1 MAQITVPDVIPEIEY
16 AVTTSSTG
24 PFEVPFA
31 FFDYTTD
38 MFVSLVA
45 DDGTVT
51 LLSQGIGWSFTRL
64 DAAVDGGGYS
74 GGEVTLL
81 SPVANT
87 TVRIYRDTQIDR
99 LVNYPTAGPISIQT
113 FNDELNMITMILQE
127 LERDREKFLSLDRS
141 AGTLTAWN
149 LSGRA
154 AGNAG
159 EGTNEDT
166 LATNR
171 QVDASGPNW
180 LADDDAETPLGPNGQ
195 WNTMYSAAAIPI
207 QGTENA
213 DGSRV
218 FDLLTEFFTFIQNRG
233 GATAS
238 FYVRY
243 RYQVDCYAQVTKIAN
258 SNYPVKVGPTETIP
272 FCFMD
277 IEQDI
282 DYTNGNCTLSVGIDV
297 YPLDADSADLYMQW
311 GNLAVNTSEPR

>member
-1 MAQITVPDVIPEIEY
+1 MAQITVPDVVPEIEY

-31 FFDYTTD
+31 FFDTAD
-38 MFVSLVA
+38 VFVSLVA

-51 LLSQGIGWSFTRL
+51 LLTQTTNWTFTRT
-64 DAAVDGGGYS
+64 DAAVDGEGYS
-74 GGEVTLL
+74 GGEITL
-81 SPVANT
+81 VAAVENT
-87 TVRIYRDTQIDR
+87 TVRIYRDTVIDR
-99 LVNYPTAGPISIQT
+99 LVNYPQAGPISIQKL
-113 FNDELNMITMILQE
+113 NDELNMVTMILQE
-127 LERDREKFLSLDRS
+127 LERQRARYISLDLS
-141 AGTLTAWN
+141 AGDNTAWN
-149 LSGRA
+149 LAGRP

-159 EGTNEDT
+159 EGGNEDT

-180 LADDDAETPLGPNGQ
+180 LADDNAETPLGANGQ

-207 QGTENA
+207 QGTVDD
-213 DGSRV
+213 DGTRT

-233 GATAS
+233 GAEAS
-238 FYVRY
+238 FYIRY

-258 SNYPVKVGPTETIP
+258 SNYPIKLGPTEAMP
-272 FCFMD
+272 FSFMD

-282 DYTNGNCTLSVGIDV
+282 DYTNGNCTLLVGIDV
-297 YPLDADSADLYMQW
+297 YPLDANSADLWMQW